1 MTMAATLRAIITA
14 LLTAIPTVML
24 TGTLAACGGEPAPS
38 RDATAKAFRPGE
50 ELYQRCAVCH
60 MLTGEGMKPAYRSL
74 VGSVWATGPAD
85 RAIALMLHGIRGP
98 IRDGGVTYAMDMLPY
113 GTGTALTDAEVADVL
128 TYVRTSWG
136 NHASPITREQVARV
150 RAATAG
156 RTAPYSA
163 AELAL
168 MQ

>member
-1 MTMAATLRAIITA
+1 MTPAAALRALLTA
-14 LLTAIPTVML
+14 LLTAILTVIL
-24 TGTLAACGGEPAPS
+24 TGTLGACGGESAPS
-38 RDATAKAFRPGE
+38 REATVNALRPGE

-60 MLTGEGMKPAYRSL
+60 MLSGEGMKPAYRSL
-74 VGSVWATGPAD
+74 IGSAWATGPAD